1 MATRRIAYF
10 CSRLHRRRR
19 SEPAGTSALAIAPS
33 PAPVQIP
40 VFAPRAI
47 TPDQTD
53 LPVIAVAT
61 GRADVLQG
69 LLEISELVPLTETIP
84 LLPMPLDRDPDRPFW
99 PPAVRVLAQARSMDR
114 SKAVLGGA
122 YVVGQIGYRTFSAIS
137 RTRRARNVGEPFI
150 ARVPLF
156 AHSTRLASIR

>member
-1 MATRRIAYF
+1 
-10 CSRLHRRRR
+10 
-19 SEPAGTSALAIAPS
+19 
-33 PAPVQIP
+33 VQIP

-99 PPAVRVLAQARSMDR
+99 PPAVRVLAQARSMDL

-122 YVVGQIGYRTFSAIS
+122 YVVGHH
-137 RTRRARNVGEPFI
+137 PP
-150 ARVPLF
+150 VP
-156 AHSTRLASIR
+156 AA